1 MCDCC
6 VLSKVIK
13 QFKMFFM
20 LMVVLFVW
28 AVGFGCSGCLR
39 RGKNLR
45 VGNVFS
51 GMDFMSLLS
60 GSC

>member
-1 MCDCC
+1 MM
-6 VLSKVIK
+6 SKVIK
-13 QFKMFFM
+13 QSKMFFM

-28 AVGFGCSGCLR
+28 AVGFGCGGCLQ

-45 VGNVFS
+45 VGNVSS
-51 GMDFMSLLS
+51 GTDVMSLLS

>member
-1 MCDCC
+1 MCARC

-28 AVGFGCSGCLR
+28 AVGFGCSWCLW

-45 VGNVFS
+45 VGNVSS
-51 GMDFMSLLS
+51 GTDFMSLLS